1 MTTIRVQIH
10 GYEAVCARC
19 QRGYTSAAVL
29 LRLDG
34 PSFTQMPVVCGL
46 DDPALLAAARPLLT
60 AAGPPAAEAIAY
72 RLIDGTITTAN
83 GCPACGA
90 PFGGEQA
97 GNRAFRDAITEAVT
111 ADPTL
116 LSLPVLATGNLPL
129 GVVLNTDSDFAYNP
143 NPDLD
148 EDADLGAIWRAMP
161 LRDRDTVH
169 VEILDESPAARWLR
183 AYAIA
188 DDEEQH
194 RLARWPWR
202 LHRLKTR
209 LPPHP
214 TCLAS
219 FAQRATLQH
228 GEAAQLL
235 VQLERDEA
243 LVWFSATN
251 TYAVN
256 HNRWDDTWH
265 ISEVLTELD
274 QVPSTTPMTPRVV
287 WLHPHRINQLELFGE
302 DFADPDGTHQLMR
315 IAEPTTDAAEEHLR
329 SLGWETLSGW
339 TAYRSDTLDVGLY
352 EAWVSYK
359 DAEKGFSPELAL
371 ADVAWLIHAKSRG
384 WTIPDSITSA
394 DIAAVLVHQQG

>member
-1 MTTIRVQIH
+1 MRTIRVQIH

-19 QRGYTSAAVL
+19 QRRYTPAAVL

-46 DDPALLAAARPLLT
+46 DDPDLLAAARPLLA
-60 AAGPPAAEAIAY
+60 AAGHPAAEAIAY
-72 RLIDGTITTAN
+72 RMIDGTITMAN

-90 PFGGEQA
+90 PFGGESA
-97 GNRAFRDAITEAVT
+97 GHRAFRDAITEAVT

-116 LSLPVLATGNLPL
+116 ESLPVLATGNLPA
-129 GVVLNTDSDFAYNP
+129 GAITNTHSDFAYNP

-148 EDADLGAIWRAMP
+148 ADADLDATWRTLP

-169 VEILDESPAARWLR
+169 VEILEQSPAARWLR

-188 DDEEQH
+188 DDQEQE

-202 LHRLKTR
+202 LHRIKTR
-209 LPPHP
+209 LPPYP
-214 TCLAS
+214 TCLGAV
-219 FAQRATLQH
+219 AEHAALQH

-235 VQLERDEA
+235 VQLEQDEA

-256 HNRWDDTWH
+256 PDRWDDTWH

-274 QVPSTTPMTPRVV
+274 QVPATTPMTPRVA
-287 WLHPHRINQLELFGE
+287 WFHPHRVNQLELFGE
-302 DFADPDGTHQLMR
+302 DFAEPDGTRQVIPLT
-315 IAEPTTDAAEEHLR
+315 EPSVDAAEKQLR
-329 SLGWETLSGW
+329 NLGWETLNGW
-339 TAYRSDTLDVGLY
+339 TAYRADTFDVGRY
-352 EAWVSYK
+352 EAWVSYQ
-359 DAEKGFSPELAL
+359 DAEKGFTPELGL
-371 ADVAWLIHAKSRG
+371 ADVAWLIHAKNRR
-384 WTIPDSITSA
+384 WAIPDSVTSA
-394 DIAAVLVHQQG
+394 DIATALVHQQS